1 MNRQIKYLRFVKLM
15 LSAIAATA
23 MCSAHAQRGVIEIH
37 GVLISPGC
45 QLKLQELQQLSGK
58 NQVNGQACGL
68 TTGPGNALSKASI
81 AQIAE
86 ETTASPSGTGKN
98 NRLMT
103 LSYH

>member
-37 GVLISPGC
+37 GVLISPVC
-45 QLKLQELQQLSGK
+45 QLKLQDLQQLSGK
-58 NQVNGQACGL
+58 TQVNGQACGL
-68 TTGPGNALSKASI
+68 STGPGNPLSKASI
-81 AQIAE
+81 AQVAE
-86 ETTASPSGTGKN
+86 ETSAAPSGNGKN
-98 NRLMT
+98 KRLMT